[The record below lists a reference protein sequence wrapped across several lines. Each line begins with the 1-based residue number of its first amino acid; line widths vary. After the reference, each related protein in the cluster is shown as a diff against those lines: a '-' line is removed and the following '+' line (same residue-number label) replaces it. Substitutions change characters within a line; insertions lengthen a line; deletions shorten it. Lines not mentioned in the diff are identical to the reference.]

1 MSLSPPGFEALTFQ
15 NKLKSGNP
23 KIPFADPPYGMSA
36 EGQQTSYAVFF
47 KTNQIKSETEA
58 AASTEFKTRAARKF
72 VMHYFPEYYPF
83 MVDRSKVT
91 DEDWAEVE
99 SYKQDYLD
107 LLSDIEASIEV
118 KSLHKKPNP
127 VKNKVVYTTDVDLY
141 GIRNEKDGFDENGE
155 PLLPDPE
162 IFLSVLNNELERGAT
177 DSSVS
182 VKFQNIPT
190 QIDQLQS
197 TLSNFGTLM
206 NQMQQR
212 EGDSNMNSLS
222 AGANKIIKKIT
233 DSVHDSIDF
242 RSQRQGFH
250 DTDYFTV
257 SFDDKTRIVGIEYF
271 VVAATAGEKL
281 QSTVGYITNVK
292 HNPLFNDKV
301 PLQLLKNYQYILD
314 QASQDPTNLNQLDHL
329 AFMERLGIPGDS
341 SGWGEPM
348 PWGQEPIEEND
359 YGNLQKALDEANCE
373 NPKDTEKILKL
384 QAMVDDPIFKA
395 KMLQAQKAR
404 KINTA
409 VQVLDVISDV
419 ADMDVSNFMNAT
431 PEGRKANQ
439 VLESFGITDLAKE
452 AIMCL
457 TRGMMGEDSPVGNI
471 TDAVKDAILTSTVS
485 LNGPPTPPSLQPSF
499 QRPSF
504 ADFLPDVYFSVTGD
518 PPLSER
524 IKEMLLSTITQ
535 AGFEIIKGIAEIFK
549 YNCGD
554 ILNGNPGE
562 VDCGG
567 ELEKR
572 NRIAA
577 INIPDLEDTI
587 AQAAGSYGL
596 TPPRA
601 YAYMTDVSE
610 ILNPIEICQLLNSPM
625 QLTND
630 TMDNILDFNS
640 EYYSVEV
647 QTNLNSGTRI
657 VSFFRSMSSNID
669 TVTFCNEVIEDTILA
684 NVENCKVC
692 FDGFQAYPAIETLAR
707 IAEHGFEPVIPP
719 PDFMCQDSES
729 YLSNPIAEVI
739 IPRLFNDVMEN
750 TQIYLAGSLE
760 SARTSLLEPVVTATV
775 NPQVCGALESVGL
788 CPPDPEDAPK
798 IDKAVLEFI
807 LKLFDFIAD
816 LGDQIPST
824 PGCADVD
831 DQVFQDV
838 MENIQIISDAIQAL
852 LAEMPDL
859 INDITDKI
867 NSIGDNIGS
876 GSAGPLHTEFR
887 FPQQFTDDF
896 FSAIAGPMISIDGN
910 NFVGQTIGP
919 STGFLTASYRHQES
933 ILTSGVDLG
942 GGAFGYS
949 KTSINLM
956 FGGNNS
962 AKIVYSA
969 YDEPHTFKGVTVQ
982 YSIPKVHIPYSET
995 DDMAAPLYRGHLGT
1009 EWQQTGLNPYIYRF
1023 VGPLL
1028 QQSDT
1033 AVTPDIAGEEANEL
1047 IGRHHVWAYSDVMRS
1062 TFEYIIDNGAF
1073 SQDIIN
1079 NLKLF
1084 KNNKNCTPENI
1095 GDLFD
1100 ADGIIDQMRKEFAAA
1115 ACHDSG
1121 SNQDK
1126 VRGTLYFG
1134 LINMLIQ
1141 AIIDEFLVSNIIVF
1155 SALNMEDILDPRY
1168 PFREVMISYVV
1179 SSFNRIILD
1188 GNSIVE
1194 REIYNYFAR
1203 VAGRPNVEFAGG
1215 FTHSYAPTEVVLGF
1229 EGSSFPLNNEDL
1241 VRFMVE
1247 ERFGYSWYDQETETH
1262 RSTLQAIKNVID
1274 PAGNKK
1280 LFDDFFLGDVVQ
1292 VLDSQAAINQFWADR
1307 VLARGVPDSPEK
1319 AVVFYG
1325 HEPDYTSLMYAVSP
1339 TEAYEIFRVDHSSNL
1354 SRNGRISAIKQSVDY
1369 NLFFNQAINKYACL
1383 SVAVLYNFYLV
1394 GRHLSDVA
1402 SSFDSTKRAIIHMF
1416 NMTER
1421 SESQPAL
1428 EPRSDEFVNSLANDG
1443 GVDMESI
1450 ARDIILKFLRE
1461 TPIQILKGLCEL
1473 IDPHIAISKLIK
1485 NFTGAAFNELFKGM
1499 QAGIDSGALPGTAAL
1514 KEKGVTAEDIF
1525 GVIFCLYNIANTAA
1539 GPLSTLATSDANQSG
1554 SDNDIMGNVLL
1565 MPRLTLDGVDLK
1577 GTIAGMFMAPP
1588 SPFGVI
1594 YLLIEL
1600 LMLKIDDDL
1609 TEGDDAVTD
1618 ATEPET
1624 VECPEGTTPIELV

>member
-47 KTNQIKSETEA
+47 KTNQIKSEAEA
-58 AASTEFKTRAARKF
+58 AASTEFKTRASRKF

-83 MVDRSKVT
+83 MVDRNKVT

-141 GIRNEKDGFDENGE
+141 GKRNEKDGLDENGK

-162 IFLSVLNNELERGAT
+162 IFLSVLNNELGRGAT
-177 DSSVS
+177 DSTVS

-190 QIDQLQS
+190 QMDQLTN

-222 AGANKIIKKIT
+222 AGANKIIRKIT

-257 SFDDKTRIVGIEYF
+257 SFDDETRIVGIEYF

-292 HNPLFNDKV
+292 YNPLFNDKV
-301 PLQLLKNYQYILD
+301 PLQLLKNYRYILD
-314 QASQDPTNLNQLDHL
+314 QANQDPTNLNQLDHL
-329 AFMERLGIPGDS
+329 AFIERLGIPGDS

-373 NPKDTEKILKL
+373 NPKDPEKILKI
-384 QAMVDDPIFKA
+384 QAMLDDPIFKA
-395 KMLQAQKAR
+395 KMLQAQKAK

-409 VQVLDVISDV
+409 VQVLDVIGDI
-419 ADMDVSNFMNAT
+419 AEMDVSNFMNAT

-439 VLESFGITDLAKE
+439 VLEAFGITDLAKE

-457 TRGMMGEDSPVGNI
+457 TRGMMGEDSPIASI
-471 TDAVKDAILTSTVS
+471 TDTVKDAILNSTVS

-499 QRPSF
+499 KRPSF

-567 ELEKR
+567 ELERR

-610 ILNPIEICQLLNSPM
+610 ILNPIEICQLLNSPR

-630 TMDNILDFNS
+630 TIDNILDFNS

-647 QTNLNSGTRI
+647 QTNLNSGTRV

-669 TVTFCNEVIEDTILA
+669 TVSFCNEVIEDTILA
-684 NVENCKVC
+684 NVESCKVC
-692 FDGFQAYPAIETLAR
+692 FDGFQAYPAIETLAQ

-719 PDFMCQDSES
+719 PDFLCQDSES

-760 SARTSLLEPVVTATV
+760 SARTSLLEPIVTATV
-775 NPQVCGALESVGL
+775 NPQVCGALDSVGL
-788 CPPDPEDAPK
+788 CPGADPPT
-798 IDKAVLEFI
+798 IDTKALEFI
-807 LKLFDFIAD
+807 SGLFDFIAD
-816 LGDQIPST
+816 LANQIPPA
-824 PGCADVD
+824 PGCADID
-831 DQVFQDV
+831 DEKFQEVFDV
-838 MENIQIISDAIQAL
+838 IEVVADAISTL

-859 INDITDKI
+859 ISGVQDKI
-867 NSIGDNIGS
+867 NSTKANLDS
-876 GSAGPLHTEFR
+876 GSAGGIPHTEYQ
-887 FPQQFTDDF
+887 FPQQFSDDF
-896 FSAIAGPMISIDGN
+896 VSAIAGPMISIDGN

-919 STGFLTASYRHQES
+919 SSGSTGPARAKRS
-933 ILTSGVDLG
+933 ILTSGVDLP

-982 YSIPKVHIPYSET
+982 YSIPKVHIPNSET

-1009 EWQQTGLNPYIYRF
+1009 EWQQTSLNPYIYRF

-1028 QQSDT
+1028 PQFDP
-1033 AVTPDIAGEEANEL
+1033 AAAPDIDGEEANEL

-1141 AIIDEFLVSNIIVF
+1141 AIIDEFLVSNIIIF

-1203 VAGRPNVEFAGG
+1203 VAGRPSVEFAGG

-1247 ERFGYSWYDQETETH
+1247 ERLGYSWHDQGTETH

-1280 LFDDFFLGDVVQ
+1280 LFDDFFVGDVVQ
-1292 VLDSQAAINQFWADR
+1292 VLDSQAAIDSFWALRTTGRAD
-1307 VLARGVPDSPEK
+1307 PDSSEK
-1319 AVVFYG
+1319 AIVFYG
-1325 HEPDYTSLMYAVSP
+1325 HETDYTSLMYAVSQA
-1339 TEAYEIFRVDHSSNL
+1339 EAYEIFRVDHAANL
-1354 SRNGRISAIKQSVDY
+1354 SRNGRIGAIKQSVDY
-1369 NLFFNQAINKYACL
+1369 NLFFNQAINKNACL

-1428 EPRSDEFVNSLANDG
+1428 EPRSDEFVNSLAKDG
-1443 GVDMESI
+1443 GLDMEGM

-1461 TPIQILKGLCEL
+1461 TPIQILKGLAEL
-1473 IDPHIAISKLIK
+1473 IDPHVALSKMIK
-1485 NFTGAAFNELFKGM
+1485 NFTGAAFNELFKGF
-1499 QAGIDSGALPGTAAL
+1499 QAGLDSGALPGSAEL
-1514 KEKGVTAEDIF
+1514 KDKGITAEDIF
-1525 GVIFCLYNIANTAA
+1525 AVIFCLYNIVQSAA
-1539 GPLSTLATSDANQSG
+1539 GPIQQLADSPANQVG
-1554 SDNDIMGNVLL
+1554 ADILDNVLL
-1565 MPRLTLDGVDLK
+1565 GPRLTLDGVDFK
-1577 GTIAGMFMAPP
+1577 GSIAGMFMLPP
-1588 SPFGVI
+1588 SPLGVI
-1594 YLLIEL
+1594 YLLLEM
-1600 LMLKIDDDL
+1600 LMLSIPDGL